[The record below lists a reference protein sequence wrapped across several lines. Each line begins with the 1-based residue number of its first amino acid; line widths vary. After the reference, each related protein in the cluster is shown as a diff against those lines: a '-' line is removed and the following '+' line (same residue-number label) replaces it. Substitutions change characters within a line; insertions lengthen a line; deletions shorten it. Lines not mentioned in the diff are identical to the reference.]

1 MALRQI
7 IQHPTGTYS
16 EYWKVRSITINHT
29 EKTGTIIV
37 DGYVSQQARNDNKV
51 PLDERTIPISE
62 YDTRFSPS
70 VIDSLN
76 MNEVKASYLFLKD
89 TNSEFLN
96 AEDT

>member
-1 MALRQI
+1 
-7 IQHPTGTYS
+7 
-16 EYWKVRSITINHT
+16 
-29 EKTGTIIV
+29 
-37 DGYVSQQARNDNKV
+37 V

>member
-7 IQHPTGTYS
+7 IQHATGTYS

-51 PLDERTIPISE
+51 PLDSRTIPISE

-70 VIDSLN
+70 ITDALN
-76 MNEVKASYLFLKD
+76 MNEVKASYLFLKTTQD
-89 TNSEFLN
+89 FLG
-96 AEDT
+96 AEDI